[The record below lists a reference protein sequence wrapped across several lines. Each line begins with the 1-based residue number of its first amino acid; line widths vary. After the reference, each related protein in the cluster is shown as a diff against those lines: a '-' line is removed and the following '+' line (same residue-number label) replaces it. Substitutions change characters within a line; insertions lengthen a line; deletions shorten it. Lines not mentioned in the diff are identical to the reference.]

1 LLGPSPSIYPAGAGQ
16 ASSYGVARSV
26 QPCAGSGRLRRLET
40 FHPARPR
47 RPASHLIK
55 ETEMPEEQ
63 RPPRWMR
70 TVAAGAG
77 TLAAAGLVVVAAG
90 TANAAAAALPA
101 GCAGTSPITC
111 HYDVP
116 PGNYHVTVSI
126 GSAST
131 AGNTAMSVEARRLM
145 LPAVDTA
152 TGTIRTYRFAVNV
165 REPEGQPTGQGGT
178 GNPGLD
184 ITFGGSAPQVRA
196 VRVTAATNS
205 PVVYL
210 AGDSTVCDQ
219 STAPYTG
226 WGQMITAHV
235 PPWAVVANYADSG
248 ESSGSFLSNA
258 ALFPAMRPLLKPR
271 DLVLIQFGHND
282 KETTAADYRANL
294 AAMISQ
300 VRGRGAVPV
309 LVTPPVRRW
318 FTGTQLNAT
327 GLIVNG
333 LGVDL
338 PAEMRAVGTEWNV
351 PVIDLTAKSEALVE
365 ALGPADSAA
374 IYLRAD
380 VDGVRDNTHF
390 SEYGAGVMAELVL
403 QGARELSQPS
413 VAFLR

>member
-1 LLGPSPSIYPAGAGQ
+1 
-16 ASSYGVARSV
+16 
-26 QPCAGSGRLRRLET
+26 
-40 FHPARPR
+40 
-47 RPASHLIK
+47 
-55 ETEMPEEQ
+55 
-63 RPPRWMR
+63 MR
-70 TVAAGAG
+70 TAAAGAG
-77 TLAAAGLVVVAAG
+77 TLAAAGLVVATG
-90 TANAAAAALPA
+90 TTGAAAAALPT
-101 GCAGTSPITC
+101 GCAGTSPVTC

-116 PGNYHVTVSI
+116 PGNYNVTVSI
-126 GSAST
+126 GSTAA
-131 AGNTAMSVEARRLM
+131 AGNTGMSVEARRLM

-152 TGTIRTYRFAVNV
+152 AGTIRTYSLKVNV
-165 REPEGQPTGQGGT
+165 REPEGQPTGQGGS

-184 ITFGGSAPQVRA
+184 ITFGGSTPQVTA
-196 VRVTAATNS
+196 VRVTAATNP

-219 STAPYTG
+219 ATAPYTG

-235 PPWAVVANYADSG
+235 ASRAVVANYADSG
-248 ESSGSFLSNA
+248 ESSGSFLTDP
-258 ALFPAMRPLLKPR
+258 ALFPTMRPLIKPGN
-271 DLVLIQFGHND
+271 LVLIQFGHND

-300 VRGRGAVPV
+300 VRGRGGVPV

-327 GLIVNG
+327 GLHINS

-338 PAEMRAVGTEWNV
+338 PAEMRAVGAARNV
-351 PVIDLTAKSEALVE
+351 PVIDLTARSEAVVE

-390 SEYGAGVMAELVL
+390 SAYGAGVMAELVL
-403 QGARELSQPS
+403 QGARELNPS
-413 VAFLR
+413 LVPHLR